1 VPNSGRQIRQSLLP
15 ETGEA
20 SFSSGAGSL
29 LPETGEA
36 SFSSLVQLRGWVP
49 LGGDVLRV
57 LGRIG
62 TMGADRWGFEFESP
76 AQWPGGCGAG
86 WLPYVSSLFTL
97 RRPTHPSA
105 L

>member
-1 VPNSGRQIRQSLLP
+1 
-15 ETGEA
+15 
-20 SFSSGAGSL
+20 
-29 LPETGEA
+29 
-36 SFSSLVQLRGWVP
+36 
-49 LGGDVLRV
+49 
-57 LGRIG
+57 
-62 TMGADRWGFEFESP
+62 MGADRWGFEFESP